1 MSDKRPNKM
10 FSRSDVPSGFV
21 GSSDKTDSSSGQE
34 NARRASRNAFE
45 GIRQTPSRTAFS
57 SIKKYTC
64 WTVLLGIAALTA
76 CTGSSEQ
83 AVSGIEL
90 VVAVNPTQAPLTSGA
105 SCLDSTTPQAVTGP
119 GLLVLDTARLTNFSS
134 TDGRCQFL
142 PLEAAPY
149 SVLTG
154 TRSPQGQR
162 FIVSLPSVGKVQDW
176 PSTLTGT
183 PSVPTGPT
191 ELVRPANAP
200 DFCPTKLAISPL
212 GDLAAAVDS
221 GITDAVCTTSNRL
234 TRVVVW
240 RRFVAPGQPLQPS
253 TPFEVDAG
261 GRPIAIA
268 LSDTTLFVFSQFSGQ
283 FKLTRYVLKTD
294 TTPPTLDKDLTN
306 LPVLSFPITPTIG
319 TPKQANIL
327 LNASNLLIAYGD
339 DFAGRVFQVAAD
351 AKTTPADEFRI
362 NNQLLGNVLNVFTD
376 GKVQD
381 SANQPAFAF
390 TLLNTVKFSRGE
402 AISSLSATV
411 QAVTF
416 TPDGF
421 AWTLGTGGNLTQY
434 DLISVTNLAASAN
447 VFLNSGL
454 NARDLAWIQRPT
466 P

>member
-1 MSDKRPNKM
+1 MPDNRLKTV
-10 FSRSDVPSGFV
+10 FSRHALE
-21 GSSDKTDSSSGQE
+21 GSSQFVCSSLLQE
-34 NARRASRNAFE
+34 KPASVSKSLPKK
-45 GIRQTPSRTAFS
+45 IQQTPSWTVFWG
-57 SIKKYTC
+57 IKKFAC
-64 WTVLLGIAALTA
+64 WTVFVPLTFALTA

-90 VVAVNPTQAPLTSGA
+90 LVAVNPTQAPLTSGA
-105 SCLDSTTPQAVTGP
+105 SCLDSATPQAVTGP
-119 GLLVLDTARLTNFSS
+119 GLLVLDTARLTNNSS

-142 PLEAAPY
+142 ALEAAPF

-162 FIVSLPSVGKVQDW
+162 FVVSLPSVGKVQDW
-176 PSTLTGT
+176 PSTLNGT

-191 ELVRPANAP
+191 ELVRPTNAP
-200 DFCPTKLAISPL
+200 DFCPTKLALSPT
-212 GDLAAAVDS
+212 GDLAAAADS
-221 GITDAVCTTSNRL
+221 GITDAVCTAANRQ

-240 RRFVAPGQPLQPS
+240 RRFIAPGQPLQPS
-253 TPFEVDAG
+253 TPFAVDAG

-268 LSDTTLFVFSQFSGQ
+268 LSESTLFVFSQFSGQ
-283 FKLTRYVLKTD
+283 FKLTRYTLKTD
-294 TTPPTLDKDLTN
+294 TTPPTLDQETVKF
-306 LPVLSFPITPTIG
+306 PILSFPIAPEIG
-319 TPKQANIL
+319 GIPKTA
-327 LNASNLLIAYGD
+327 NLLLSGSTLFIAYGD
-339 DFAGRVFQVAAD
+339 DFSGRVYQVAAD
-351 AKTTPADEFRI
+351 AQAAPTDEFRI
-362 NNQLLGNVLNVFTD
+362 NNQLLGNVLNLFTD

-390 TLLNTVKFSRGE
+390 TLQNTIKFSRGD

-434 DLISVTNLAASAN
+434 DLISVTNLAAAAN